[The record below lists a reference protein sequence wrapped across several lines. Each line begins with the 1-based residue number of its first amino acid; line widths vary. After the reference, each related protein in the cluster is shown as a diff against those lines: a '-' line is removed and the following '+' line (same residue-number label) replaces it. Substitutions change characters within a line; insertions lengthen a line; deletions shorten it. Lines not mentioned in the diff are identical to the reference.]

1 MDSKAICS
9 SIARALGLRVKMDVI
24 HVNKDKLG
32 NVTSHVVECVV
43 EGKVDPDKLFDFA
56 DRIQPNLLKN
66 EFRQVNRKGY
76 VEFFYTLYDA
86 KLGDKKYDY
95 VTFVYKVKD
104 DEPRTLYIE
113 DVFVGQLERAK
124 AYA

>member
-1 MDSKAICS
+1 MVHANED
-9 SIARALGLRVKMDVI
+9 R
-24 HVNKDKLG
+24 LG
-32 NVTSHVVECVV
+32 NVTSRVVECVV

-56 DRIQPNLLKN
+56 DRIQPNLLKS

-86 KLGDKKYDY
+86 KLDNKKYDY

>member
-1 MDSKAICS
+1 MDSKTICS
-9 SIARALGLRVKMDVI
+9 SIARALGLRVKSDMVHANEDR
-24 HVNKDKLG
+24 LG
-32 NVTSHVVECVV
+32 NVTSRVVECVV

-56 DRIQPNLLKN
+56 DRIQPNLLKS

-86 KLGDKKYDY
+86 KLDNKKYDY